1 MAEPLEQLLQHISR
15 KRPHRRAEYQPAALL
30 GDPGMRSQAMA
41 DAAQGV
47 DISDAAPSTRLRA
60 QRFDP
65 DVYAQDEAPEPDDD
79 GGDQPASPFQFASM
93 TGEQPQA
100 SPVQYRKECG
110 PSGCRMVPVFEE
122 QQSFPSM
129 SPAMSTVAPQLPPGV
144 TLGPGETLVP
154 GSVREGGS
162 MPPRPAAAQPPVQAG
177 PGAPPDVLAEVQR
190 LYAPAI
196 DAANS
201 MMASVPGG
209 TAMAAAA
216 HRTNLNLHTL
226 IGNEA
231 LKRQEAEKL
240 RKVAEDA
247 MAQNKTHID
256 KKLALAQE
264 ANDIKSGRMAMRI
277 EDEIRKSPLPSKEKA
292 ARIVHERLKG
302 LKGVVQLQPDDLG
315 KMFDAEFGIVTANDV
330 ADLYEASQTAG
341 EQLNKTAWSNPNHAR
356 LQASAYRL
364 QGDIRQRAFD
374 RFGKHQDLKS
384 LRLAVEGELYPVIY
398 KSRFDRLTGGENK
411 MRDDEAHYRASVA
424 ASEFVEMVIGGV
436 SDMQKGAAAHR
447 VLNEWHQQSTG
458 NAVPQAPKPAIPQAP
473 APKAQ
478 PAAEPQQQDTPMW
491 SWSDALFGWG
501 K

>member
-1 MAEPLEQLLQHISR
+1 MP
-15 KRPHRRAEYQPAALL
+15 PQPAA
-30 GDPGMRSQAMA
+30 
-41 DAAQGV
+41 V
-47 DISDAAPSTRLRA
+47 
-60 QRFDP
+60 
-65 DVYAQDEAPEPDDD
+65 
-79 GGDQPASPFQFASM
+79 
-93 TGEQPQA
+93 QPQ
-100 SPVQYRKECG
+100 
-110 PSGCRMVPVFEE
+110 
-122 QQSFPSM
+122 
-129 SPAMSTVAPQLPPGV
+129 
-144 TLGPGETLVP
+144 
-154 GSVREGGS
+154 
-162 MPPRPAAAQPPVQAG
+162 VQAG
-177 PGAPPDVLAEVQR
+177 PGAPPDVLDEVR
-190 LYAPAI
+190 RYYAPAI

-201 MMASVPGG
+201 MLASVPGG

-216 HRTNLNLHTL
+216 NRTNLNLHTH

-231 LKRQEAEKL
+231 LKLQEAKKMREAA
-240 RKVAEDA
+240 VAVME
-247 MAQNKTHID
+247 QNKTLTER
-256 KKLALAQE
+256 KFNLAQE
-264 ANDIKSGRMAMRI
+264 ANDIKSGRMAMKI

-302 LKGVVQLQPDDLG
+302 LQGVVQLQPADLG

-424 ASEFVEMVIGGV
+424 ASEFVEMTISGV

-458 NAVPQAPKPAIPQAP
+458 NAVPQAPRPAIPQAP